1 MSKGKQFY
9 DGSKNRREREER
21 LNRREL
27 MDANRGVFED
37 EQITDNYASEE
48 IDSSKV
54 IWMSD
59 DKRKWYVLDTNL
71 ILSCVDVIYDA
82 DDENWRPPRNFRPS
96 LDNAHIIIPEVVI
109 DELNH
114 IKDSRT
120 VNQAIARK
128 ALRRLKKIIPNSE
141 RTLDEIMNLKQPIP
155 TGWKQQRI
163 SILPLHWDFT
173 NTLPWVPE
181 DDDNDGWIAVTAL
194 AATMIRDGLPVDGS
208 VPEEEILKRSNRRKN
223 VMLLTNDNA
232 LVVRADHYGVRA
244 KSYSFDPQPVFT
256 GLRELTVPAE
266 MFRQFDS
273 EGRLSREDFERYL
286 PHEAPLVANE
296 YIAMTPESDEY
307 PRGYLAALVPFANVA
322 RYHRENGLL
331 LPMRFMKKENAL
343 APNTGIATYFD
354 AMNDYS
360 IKVIVVTGK
369 AGTGKTFQ
377 IVRHS
382 IEAVRKGLYS
392 RAVLIVNPDN
402 GVGYLP
408 GSQERK
414 LEPMIAFCKDAI
426 RSYLAET
433 PEFKRRRENLRKHG
447 DKNEF
452 DDAEPHGPAK
462 KITKEMAK
470 ARKKCRMAIDEFDDD
485 FYGEFDDES
494 LAKKQKKVKKAAGSG
509 SGTSAKPGA
518 GGRKSYAKLLDEQV
532 DYLYERYFTA
542 IPYKQ
547 AQGRTFEDAIVIV
560 DEAQRI
566 IIDEMET
573 FITRPGKN
581 SLLVVCG
588 DVNQIRY
595 NSPEKRIKNG
605 LIFTR
610 RIYFDW
616 DGCANIHLT
625 DNMRNEAADIANRNY
640 EKVIEEIGALET

>member
-9 DGSKNRREREER
+9 DGSKSRREREER

-27 MDANRGVFED
+27 IDANRGVFED
-37 EQITDNYASEE
+37 ERVADDGIFDETESQ
-48 IDSSKV
+48 KV
-54 IWMSD
+54 VWISD
-59 DKRKWYVLDTNL
+59 EKRKWYVVDTNL
-71 ILSCVDVIYDA
+71 ILSCVDVIYDP

-109 DELNH
+109 DELNR

-120 VNQAIARK
+120 VNQTIARK
-128 ALRRLKKIIPNSE
+128 ALRRLRKFFPNSE
-141 RTLDEIMNLKQPIP
+141 RTLDEIMNLEQPIA

-181 DDDNDGWIAVTAL
+181 DNDNDGWIAVTAL

-208 VPEEEILKRSNRRKN
+208 VSEEEILERSNRRKN
-223 VMLLTNDNA
+223 VVLLTNDNA

-273 EGRLSREDFERYL
+273 EGRLSRKDFERYL

-296 YIAMTPESDEY
+296 YIAMTPENDEY
-307 PRGYLAALVPFANVA
+307 PRGFLAAAEPFANVA
-322 RYHRENGLL
+322 RYHRDSEMLF
-331 LPMRFMKKENAL
+331 PMRFMKKENAL

-354 AMNDYS
+354 AMNDCS
-360 IKVIVVTGK
+360 ISVIVVTGK

-382 IEAVRKGLYS
+382 IEAMRKGLYS
-392 RAVLIVNPDN
+392 RAILIVNPDN

-408 GSQERK
+408 GSQEKK

-433 PEFKRRRENLRKHG
+433 PEFKRRRENLRKYG
-447 DKNEF
+447 DVDES
-452 DDAEPHGPAK
+452 DDIEARESAK
-462 KITKEMAK
+462 EIAKEMAK
-470 ARKKCRMAIDEFDDD
+470 ARKKCRMAVDEFDDE
-485 FYGEFDDES
+485 FYGEFDDEA
-494 LAKKQKKVKKAAGSG
+494 LTKKQKRMKKATGFGSG
-509 SGTSAKPGA
+509 AKSGGGSS
-518 GGRKSYAKLLDEQV
+518 GRKSYAKLLDEQV
-532 DYLYERYFTA
+532 DYLYEQYFTA

-625 DNMRNEAADIANRNY
+625 DNMRNEAADVANRNY